1 MNNINWNDA
10 LFISQILIWVGAIL
24 GHLKFCVILVFIE
37 IACIMFIAFPLFIFL
52 GINAIFG
59 GEVAFIAALLV
70 FAFIAY
76 YFYSERQL
84 KKKFK
89 DLYDR

>member
-1 MNNINWNDA
+1 MDNINWNDA

-37 IACIMFIAFPLFIFL
+37 MACIMFIAFPLFIFWC
-52 GINAIFG
+52 INAIFG
-59 GEVAFIAALLV
+59 EEVAFIAALLV

>member
-1 MNNINWNDA
+1 MDNINWNDA

-37 IACIMFIAFPLFIFL
+37 MAFIMFIAFPLFIFWS
-52 GINAIFG
+52 INAIFG
-59 GEVAFIAALLV
+59 GEVAFIAALLA

>member
-1 MNNINWNDA
+1 MENVNWNDVF
-10 LFISQILIWVGAIL
+10 FITQILLVIGVG
-24 GHLKFCVILVFIE
+24 GHLKFCVFILALEV
-37 IACIMFIAFPLFIFL
+37 ACFMCIILPLFIFW

>member
-37 IACIMFIAFPLFIFL
+37 IAFIMFIAFPLFIFWC
-52 GINAIFG
+52 INTIFG
-59 GEVAFIAALLV
+59 GEVAFIVALLV

>member
-1 MNNINWNDA
+1 MDNINWNDV
-10 LFISQILIWVGAIL
+10 LFTLQILIAIGAG
-24 GHLKFCVILVFIE
+24 GHLKFCAILLIIE
-37 IACIMFIAFPLFIFL
+37 AAVVMFIICPLFIFWC
-52 GINAIFG
+52 INAIFG

-89 DLYDR
+89 DLYGR

>member
-1 MNNINWNDA
+1 MENVNWNDVF
-10 LFISQILIWVGAIL
+10 FITQILIWVGAIL

-37 IACIMFIAFPLFIFL
+37 MAFIMFIAFPLFIFW
-52 GINAIFG
+52 GINVILG
-59 GEVAFIAALLV
+59 EEVAFIAAILV

>member
-1 MNNINWNDA
+1 MDNINWNDA
-10 LFISQILIWVGAIL
+10 LFILQILIVIGAG
-24 GHLKFCVILVFIE
+24 GHLKFCAFILAIE
-37 IACIMFIAFPLFIFL
+37 AAFIMFIVFPLFIFW

-59 GEVAFIAALLV
+59 GEVAFIAATLV